1 MTQEKSAES
10 KDLDKA
16 EAEPTAPP
24 EAKSEAESAESE
36 SAETKTA
43 EAPSSEE
50 SEATKKSA
58 EDPGNAGAEDP
69 ATVFFSPVVFGVV
82 LVIAIIVGI
91 ALSDDN
97 KNKGKV
103 VGPPVEGQEAPYR
116 KFIRDARETIA
127 TAQKELANNNIQAA
141 QRAKESALSDLRR
154 AHKMAPDEAET
165 NAELG
170 NFLCS
175 TRQFMDAEPYLARA
189 RQLDPKKAEIA
200 HMYAKCL
207 ANLNQMDAALREIAE
222 ATRLDPNNI
231 ELLLYAGD
239 LSIRAY
245 KEPQAIAYL
254 SLLLKMSPKHKEGLS
269 SLAAAQTRIGD
280 HLSAMRTYQTYLE
293 HYPFEAE
300 AHELYQQMS
309 LRAGMGE
316 ALIAD
321 YQKRYKED
329 PNIMYGRL
337 LARALMR
344 FPDKME
350 IARRII
356 SQGLSENANNI
367 ELQIEMASLEFLCE
381 NYKEA
386 TRWLDRVIKSK
397 QSPDKAFKMRAL
409 VARAVGD
416 VDTAGR
422 MYQRLVERDKISAN
436 LGVISLFRDTKDY
449 RRALDRIKKIQQ
461 QVPRAG
467 QLVLTGIAAEV
478 FLEAGRIDNSVDT
491 FNKAIAKGGG
501 RPHVYEAMGRALLV
515 KGRIVEGIRAFSSGL
530 PGKSKDPVRVRGKE
544 SLLLWRG
551 VAYVLKG
558 EPERAKQDFAEVAK
572 TEKKHLPFA
581 VYTAIAQHMLGQ
593 LSAEELAKVTRFHH
607 QGRFFLNDRLFFE
620 GVALELKGQ
629 LAAAKLKYEQSRKAT
644 IGDET
649 PARLVDKRLESLGKK

>member
-1 MTQEKSAES
+1 MTQDPKTES
-10 KDLDKA
+10 KELKTPA
-16 EAEPTAPP
+16 EN
-24 EAKSEAESAESE
+24 ESSPSE
-36 SAETKTA
+36 SAQSDSTPSESTA
-43 EAPSSEE
+43 VQDTPTPNSEE
-50 SEATKKSA
+50 PSA
-58 EDPGNAGAEDP
+58 
-69 ATVFFSPVVFGVV
+69 VFFSPVVFGVV
-82 LVIAIIVGI
+82 LVIAILIGM
-91 ALSDDN
+91 AMTNEN
-97 KNKGKV
+97 KNKGTV
-103 VGPPVEGQEAPYR
+103 VEPPVEGREAPYR

-127 TAQKELANNNIQAA
+127 LAQKELANNNVQAA

-175 TRQFMDAEPYLARA
+175 TRQFLAAEPYLARA
-189 RQLDPKKAEIA
+189 RQLDPKRAEIA
-200 HMYAKCL
+200 HTYAKCL

-222 ATRLDPNNI
+222 ATRLAPSNI

-269 SLAAAQTRIGD
+269 SLAAAQTRTGD
-280 HLSAMRTYQTYLE
+280 HEGAMETYKVYLG

-321 YQKRYKED
+321 YQQRYKED

-344 FPDKME
+344 FPDKLD

-356 SQGLSENANNI
+356 QQGLSENANNI
-367 ELQIEMASLEFLCE
+367 ELQIEMASLEFLSE
-381 NYKEA
+381 NFKEA
-386 TRWLDRVIKSK
+386 NRWLDRVIKSK
-397 QSPDKAFKMRAL
+397 QSPDKAFKVRAL
-409 VARAVGD
+409 VARAEGD
-416 VDTAGR
+416 ISTAGK
-422 MYQRLVERDKISAN
+422 MYSRLVERDKITAN

-449 RRALDRIKKIQQ
+449 RRALDRVKKIQQ

-478 FLEAGRIDNSVDT
+478 FLEAGRIDNSIDT
-491 FNKAIAKGGG
+491 FTKAIAKGGG
-501 RPHVYEAMGRALLV
+501 RPHVYEGMGRALLV
-515 KGRIVEGIRAFSSGL
+515 KGRIVEGLRAFSSGL

-551 VAYVLKG
+551 AAFALKG
-558 EPERAKQDFAEVAK
+558 EFERAKEDFRAVAES
-572 TEKKHLPFA
+572 ENKHLPYA
-581 VYTAIAQHMLGQ
+581 VYTAVAKHMLGE
-593 LSAEELAKVTRFHH
+593 LGAADLAKVARFHH
-607 QGRFFLNDRLFFE
+607 QGVFYKNDRLFFE
-620 GVALELKGQ
+620 AIALEMKGNV
-629 LAAAKLKYEQSRKAT
+629 AAAKLKYMESRKVT
-644 IGDET
+644 IGDES
-649 PARLVDKRLESLGKK
+649 PARLVDKRLEYLSK

>member
-1 MTQEKSAES
+1 MTQDPKTESNELNKPAQSEPASAVQ
-10 KDLDKA
+10 DTA
-16 EAEPTAPP
+16 TPEPENP
-24 EAKSEAESAESE
+24 SA
-36 SAETKTA
+36 
-43 EAPSSEE
+43 
-50 SEATKKSA
+50 
-58 EDPGNAGAEDP
+58 
-69 ATVFFSPVVFGVV
+69 VFFSPVVFGVV
-82 LVIAIIVGI
+82 LVIAILIGI
-91 ALSDDN
+91 SMTN
-97 KNKGKV
+97 KDQNKGTLV
-103 VGPPVEGQEAPYR
+103 EVPVEGREAPYR
-116 KFIRDARETIA
+116 KFIRDARVTIA
-127 TAQKELANNNIQAA
+127 LAQKELANNNVQAA

-175 TRQFMDAEPYLARA
+175 TRQFLAAEPYLARA
-189 RQLDPKKAEIA
+189 RQLDPKRAEIA
-200 HMYAKCL
+200 HTYAKCL

-222 ATRLDPNNI
+222 ATRLAPNKI

-254 SLLLKMSPKHKEGLS
+254 SLLLKMSPKHKEALS
-269 SLAAAQTRIGD
+269 SLAAAQTRTGD
-280 HLSAMRTYQTYLE
+280 HLSAVRTYQTYLG
-293 HYPFEAE
+293 HYPFDAD

-316 ALIAD
+316 ELIAD
-321 YQKRYKED
+321 YQKRYKDD

-344 FPDKME
+344 FPDKLD

-367 ELQIEMASLEFLCE
+367 ELQIEMASLEFLSE

-386 TRWLDRVIKSK
+386 NRWLDRVIQSK
-397 QSPDKAFKMRAL
+397 QSPDKAFKVRAL
-409 VARAVGD
+409 VARAEKD
-416 VDTAGR
+416 VTTAGK

-449 RRALDRIKKIQQ
+449 RRALERIKKIQQ

-478 FLEAGRIDNSVDT
+478 FLESGRVDNSIDT
-491 FNKAIAKGGG
+491 YTKAIAKGGG
-501 RPHVYEAMGRALLV
+501 RPHVYEGMGRALLV

-551 VAYVLKG
+551 AAYALKG
-558 EPERAKQDFAEVAK
+558 EFERAKEDFLAVTK
-572 TEKKHLPFA
+572 TEKKHLPYA
-581 VYTAIAQHMLGQ
+581 VYSAIAKHMLGE
-593 LSAEELAKVTRFHH
+593 LSAEELGKVARFHH
-607 QGRFFLNDRLFFE
+607 QGIFFKNDRLFFE
-620 GVALELKGQ
+620 AIALEMSGQ
-629 LAAAKLKYEQSRKAT
+629 AAAAKLKYQESRQNT
-644 IGDET
+644 IGDES
-649 PARLVDKRLESLGKK
+649 PARLVDKRLEYLNKK